1 MYYLYCL
8 GVRSSKVVQVNAG
21 TYATFLVL
29 ADGTLLACGVNN
41 YGQLGLPAS
50 AGELIWEPT
59 RIPGL
64 PPINA
69 VKGGQHHTLALAKDG
84 TLLAFGRPTYGR
96 LGRVDAPVGEDAA
109 MHEAGRVSGMQGVEV
124 TAMAAGLA
132 VSGCVGG
139 EGGAWAWGFGTNYQL
154 GRGDDDDDAAVP
166 VRIAETKNMQGKRA
180 VAMEFGGQHA
190 AMLAA

>member
-1 MYYLYCL
+1 M
-8 GVRSSKVVQVNAG
+8 NTG

-50 AGELIWEPT
+50 AGDMVWEPT
-59 RIPGL
+59 PVPGL
-64 PPINA
+64 QPIAA

-96 LGRVDAPVGEDAA
+96 LGRTDAPVGEDTAMPAA
-109 MHEAGRVSGMQGVEV
+109 GVVEGLAGVEV
-124 TAMAAGLA
+124 AGMAAGLA
-132 VSGCVGG
+132 VSGCVGAD
-139 EGGAWAWGFGTNYQL
+139 GGAWAWGFGTNYQL
-154 GRGDDDDDAAVP
+154 GRGDDDGDAVVP
-166 VRIAETKNMQGKRA
+166 VRIAETKNMQGKRV

-190 AMLAA
+190 ALLAA